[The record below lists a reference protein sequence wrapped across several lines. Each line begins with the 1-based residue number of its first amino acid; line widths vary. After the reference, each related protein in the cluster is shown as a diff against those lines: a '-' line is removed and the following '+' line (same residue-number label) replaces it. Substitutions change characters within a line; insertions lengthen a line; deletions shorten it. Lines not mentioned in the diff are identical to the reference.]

1 MRIATATVV
10 ALSVCLAG
18 CSGSSP
24 GGSLDKAGG
33 QVAPVVLTAVS
44 PEGADRPSGAQL
56 TAFVDA
62 VDQLS
67 QGRITVEPTFGVE
80 DPRAVG
86 PDQASIQT
94 VQAGGVD
101 LGLAAARAFSSE
113 GVTSLRALTV
123 PFLIETDS
131 GAAAVARSDTIAG
144 PMLAGLADAGLTGL
158 ALLPETIRHPFGVRG
173 PILGPEDY
181 AGAVLRS
188 APSEETFAVFEA
200 LGAKPEWWDQA
211 EFVARMDDGTIDIVE
226 SSFGLAGAVLGRPAI
241 GTGNV
246 AFFPRMN
253 VLFANSEA
261 LAQLTGDQRDLLDRA
276 ATQVL
281 DTAIANV
288 PQDAEAAAQ
297 YCQDGG
303 QVVLATEA
311 QREALRELVVP
322 YVSSLQEDPTT
333 RDAIA
338 GIHDA
343 LAGDLAS
350 APVAACGTPVTDQAL
365 EPWPLSSEPG
375 PFDGRY
381 RVEVNDDDLNAL
393 GATHAQRE
401 QARGTYT
408 WTIADG
414 QMSYQQVADNTI
426 AEPRDEFWISV
437 RGDKAMIINKQ
448 AGSHPTSANVLWV
461 ATWSVAPDGTL
472 RFTRPQPGLNALLLD
487 TALWFTEPFTPLR

>member
-18 CSGSSP
+18 CTGSSP
-24 GGSLDKAGG
+24 GSSLDKAGG
-33 QVAPVVLTAVS
+33 QVAPVVLTAAS

-56 TAFVDA
+56 TAFIDA

-67 QGRITVEPTFGVE
+67 QGRITVEPTFGVQ
-80 DPRAVG
+80 DPGGVG
-86 PDQASIQT
+86 PDQATIQA
-94 VQAGGVD
+94 VRAGGVD

-123 PFLIETDS
+123 PFLIETDA
-131 GAAAVARSDTIAG
+131 GAAAVARTGAVTA
-144 PMLAGLADAGLTGL
+144 PMLAGLTTAGLTGL
-158 ALLPETIRHPFGVRG
+158 ALLPETIRHPFGVRQ
-173 PILGPEDY
+173 PVLGPEDY

-188 APSEETFAVFEA
+188 APSEETYAVFEA
-200 LGAKPEWWDQA
+200 LGAKPAWWDQA

-226 SSFGLAGAVLGRPAI
+226 SSFGIAGSVLGRPAI

-261 LAQLTGDQRDLLDRA
+261 LDRLIGEQRDLLDQA
-276 ATQVL
+276 AAQAL

-288 PQDAEAAAQ
+288 PQDPEAAAQ

-311 QREALRELVVP
+311 QREALRELVAP
-322 YVSSLQEDPTT
+322 YVSSLQDDPTT

-343 LAGDLAS
+343 LTGDPAS
-350 APVAACGTPVTDQAL
+350 APVEACGTPVTEQAL
-365 EPWPLSSEPG
+365 EPWPLASEPG
-375 PFDGRY
+375 PIDGRY
-381 RVEVNDDDLNAL
+381 RVEVTDDDLNAL
-393 GATHAQRE
+393 GATKAQRE
-401 QARGTYT
+401 QTRGTYT

-414 QMSYQQVADNTI
+414 QMSFQQVADDTI

-461 ATWSVAPDGTL
+461 ATWSVSPDGTL
-472 RFTRPQPGLNALLLD
+472 RFTRPEPGLNALPLD